1 MTKHN
6 IKAWYKIS
14 GGTAAIVG
22 MACLYALT
30 LHVFVFNSGFAPMG
44 TAGIAVMIQYL
55 TGFSSGYTGL
65 ALNIPLLIAAWFIL
79 NRKYVLYTG
88 VFVLTENL
96 FILLFA
102 EIEMFQYVDPAGSYI
117 MAALFGGLLRGAVAG
132 LAIWLGGSSGGTD
145 TLAAIVQKRM
155 RNLNFD
161 RVLLI
166 LNCLIILLSFFV
178 YGKNLNPVFLAIIS
192 AFCYSK
198 AIETV
203 IKGAKHTIE
212 FRVVTRRPE
221 ALSRAVMQ
229 ELGRGVTIVSATGG
243 FTGDRKALLLCVVR
257 LRELAEFR
265 RIIKRFDDTF
275 AYFGSVGDVFGKFSS
290 RPKHSGQT
298 EAADFTE
305 PSENK
310 DTETEQTA

>member
-1 MTKHN
+1 MTKRH
-6 IKAWYKIS
+6 IKTEYKIL
-14 GGTAAIVG
+14 GGTVAIVV
-22 MACLYALT
+22 MACMYALT

-65 ALNIPLLIAAWFIL
+65 VLNIPLLIAAWFIL

-88 VFVLTENL
+88 VFVVTENL

-102 EIEMFQYVDPAGSYI
+102 EIDMFQYVDPTDSYI
-117 MAALFGGLLRGAVAG
+117 MAALFSGLLRGAVAG

-145 TLAAIVQKRM
+145 TLAAMVQKRVN
-155 RNLNFD
+155 NLNFD

-166 LNCLIILLSFFV
+166 INCLIILLSFFV
-178 YGKNLNPVFLAIIS
+178 YGKNLNPVFLAVIS

-212 FRVVTRRPE
+212 FRVITSEPE
-221 ALSRAVMQ
+221 RLSHAVMR
-229 ELGRGVTIVSATGG
+229 ELGRGVTIVPVTGG
-243 FTGDRKALLLCVVR
+243 FTGDQKSLLLCVVR

-265 RIIKRFDDTF
+265 RIIKRFDNTF
-275 AYFGSVGDVFGKFSS
+275 AYFGSIGDVFGKFNSK
-290 RPKHSGQT
+290 PKQAGNDY
-298 EAADFTE
+298 AE

-310 DTETEQTA
+310 NTETGRIV